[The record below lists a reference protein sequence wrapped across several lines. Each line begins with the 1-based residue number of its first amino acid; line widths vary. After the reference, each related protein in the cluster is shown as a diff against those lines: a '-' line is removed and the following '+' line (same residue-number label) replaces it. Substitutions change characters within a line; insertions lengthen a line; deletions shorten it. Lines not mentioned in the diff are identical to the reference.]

1 MTRTVSND
9 AGSFPLIPGYA
20 LQEQLYL
27 GSRTVVYRALE
38 TTQQRAVV
46 LKLLRHSYP
55 SFSELVQFRNQYTI
69 TKNLTIPGIVHPFSL
84 EPCQNGYAL
93 VMEDCSGISLRQY
106 AQQHPLAVP
115 EVLEIAMQLADILHD
130 LHHNRVIH
138 KDIKPANILIQP
150 TSHRVKLIDF
160 SIASLLPKENQEI
173 QNPNVLEGTLAYLAP
188 EQTGR
193 MNRGIDY
200 RTDFYSLGIT
210 LYELLTGQLPFLA
223 DDPLE
228 LVHCHI
234 AKTPL
239 SPHQINPSVP
249 PVVSAIALK
258 LMAKN
263 AEDRY
268 QSALGLKHDLEQCLS
283 QYRDKNAIAEF
294 KLGQR
299 DICDRFLIP
308 ERLYGREQEVKTLL
322 QAFERVAEGTSE
334 IMLVAGFSGIGKT
347 AVVNEV
353 HKPITRQH
361 GYFIKGKFDQFNRNI
376 PLSAFVQALRDLIN
390 QLLSESDSQLAKWRT
405 QILEGVGDSGQ
416 VLIEVMPELEQI
428 IGKQPPVPEL
438 AGTAAQIR
446 FNLLFQTFIE
456 VFTTAEHPLVV
467 FLDDLQW
474 SDSAS
479 LQLIKLLME
488 DKRYLLLL
496 GAYRDNEVS
505 PTHPFSL
512 TLEELKKAG
521 KAVNTI
527 TLTPL
532 AFEDTNQ
539 LIADTLHC
547 SQVRSQPLTK
557 FIDRKTKG
565 NPFFTTQ
572 FLKALYEENHLLFN
586 RDQGYWECDISQVNA
601 LAITDDVV
609 EFMAQQLQKLPL
621 ETQHVLKLAACIGNQ
636 FDLETLAIVS
646 EQSQANGATALWKAL
661 QEGLI
666 LPQSEVYK
674 FYLSQGDADSTA
686 QKPEIVTYRFL
697 HDRIQQA
704 AYSLIP
710 ENEKKATHHQIGT
723 LLLSNSSA
731 AEREERLFEIVTHL
745 NAGSSLMTQAS
756 EQEDLA
762 RLNLLAGRKAQMATA
777 YAAAVQ
783 YLTLGRSL
791 LAADSWQTQ
800 YELALD
806 LYSSAVEAEYLN
818 INFQQATDLADIA
831 LQNAKTLLD
840 RVKVYEL
847 QMQICISQL
856 QMLQAIEIGL
866 DVLEKLGITWVELT
880 PEDSLIMALP
890 ALEDL
895 DHLPSMTDEKMLAA
909 MQILKIL
916 CAPVFMAKPE
926 IFPQLIM
933 TMVRLCLDHGNSAL
947 SAFAY
952 GFYGLLLSGTGH
964 LEEGYQAGKIALRW
978 LEKFDAKELKAKVY
992 NLFNSNIRTWKEHK
1006 RNSVAPLQEAVQS
1019 GLETGDIEWGGYC
1032 AANLCSY
1039 LFFSERTLEAAVEK
1053 QGYYVDLCI
1062 KIKQEIPINF
1072 SQVWRQ
1078 LGLNLQGRGADPQRL
1093 MGESFDETEALPRL
1107 IEAKS
1112 GTVLYMF
1119 YVAKT
1124 ILLYHAG
1131 NYRQATEQVVSAQ
1144 AWSGAAFGFI
1154 QVAILNFYHS
1164 LALVAQL
1171 PQASDEEKQ
1180 QILLAVEANQELLQN
1195 WAVHAPMNH
1204 QHKYDLIEA
1213 EKAWHLGHIWQ
1224 AMELYDQAILGARTN
1239 SYLQE
1244 EALANELAAKFY
1256 LALGKE
1262 RVAAGYLQEAYYG
1275 YAHWGAKTKSE
1286 DLERHYPNL
1295 LRPILQ
1301 QAARTLNPLETLA
1314 TLAAPPNFSL
1324 RTSNSGERSS
1334 SSSINAVLDFAA
1346 ILRASQAISGTI
1358 QLDQL
1363 LHQLTQIILQNS
1375 GGDRCALV
1383 LPDEQGVW
1391 QVRAIA
1397 TAEKSELCLE
1407 PLEGNVTLPAKL
1419 IQYVKNTQEVIA
1431 FENCETSLPV
1441 MDDYL
1446 YHQQPKS
1453 VLCLPMINQ
1462 GNLLGIVYL
1471 RNQLTSGVFT
1481 NDRILILNFLC
1492 IQAAIALENA
1502 RLYQQSQT
1510 YAQQLEQSQ
1519 LQIVQ
1524 SEKMASLGNLVA
1536 GVAHEINNPIGFLN
1550 GSLSNAKD
1558 YVRDL
1563 LGHLALYQKHHSEPS
1578 EELQDHAEEIDLEF
1592 LIEDLP
1598 RLLESMQEAN
1608 DRIKSISTSLRT
1620 FSRADTEY
1628 KVNANLHE
1636 GINSALLI
1644 LKYRLK
1650 GNEYRPAIEVIQEY
1664 GKLPAVKCFPG
1675 QLNQVFMNILANAI
1689 DVFDEVAQQ
1698 SSFEELQRNPQRI
1711 TIRTEVLNDQ
1721 DLVKIQFCDNGK
1733 GMTEAVKTRIFD
1745 HLFTTKDVGKGT
1757 GLGLAIA
1764 HQIVTET
1771 HGGRLDVKS
1780 ELGKGTEFLIQLPI
1794 FED

>member
-1 MTRTVSND
+1 MTRTVHDD
-9 AGSFPLIPGYA
+9 ASRFPVIPGYA

-38 TTQQRAVV
+38 TAQQRSVV
-46 LKLLRHSYP
+46 LKLLRHAYP
-55 SFSELVQFRNQYTI
+55 TFSELVQFRNQYTI
-69 TKNLTIPGIVHPFSL
+69 TKNLAIEGIIHPFTL

-93 VMEDCSGISLRQY
+93 VMEDYSGISLRQY
-106 AQQHPLAVP
+106 AQQHPLDT
-115 EVLEIAMQLADILHD
+115 LEILEIVVQLADILHD
-130 LHHNRVIH
+130 LHQSRVIH
-138 KDIKPANILIQP
+138 KDIKPANILIHP
-150 TSHRVKLIDF
+150 ISHQVKLIDF

-210 LYELLTGQLPFLA
+210 LYELLTGQLPFLV

-234 AKTPL
+234 AKTPP
-239 SPHQINPSVP
+239 SPHTVNPSVP
-249 PVVSAIALK
+249 PIVSAIALK
-258 LMAKN
+258 LMSKN

-268 QSALGLKHDLEQCLS
+268 QSALGLKHDLEQCIS
-283 QYRDKNAIAEF
+283 QYRDKKAIAEF
-294 KLGQR
+294 TLGQR

-334 IMLVAGFSGIGKT
+334 MMLVAGFSGIGKT

-390 QLLSESDSQLAKWRT
+390 QLLSESDSQLAQWRT
-405 QILEGVGDSGQ
+405 KILEAVGDSGQ

-512 TLEELKKAG
+512 TVEELKKAG
-521 KAVNTI
+521 KSVNTV
-527 TLTPL
+527 TLASL
-532 AFEDTNQ
+532 AFDDTNQ
-539 LIADTLHC
+539 LVADTLHC
-547 SQVRSQPLTK
+547 SCERSQPLTK
-557 FIDRKTKG
+557 FVDRKTKG

-572 FLKALYEENHLLFN
+572 FLKALHEENHLFFN
-586 RDQGYWECDISQVNA
+586 RDRGYWECDISQINA
-601 LAITDDVV
+601 LAITEDVV
-609 EFMAQQLQKLPL
+609 EFMAQQLQKLPA

-646 EQSQANGATALWKAL
+646 EQSQANVATALWKAL

-674 FYLSQGDADSTA
+674 FYLSQGEADSTA
-686 QKPEIVTYRFL
+686 QRPETVAYRFL

-704 AYSLIP
+704 AYFLIP
-710 ENEKKATHHQIGT
+710 EPEKKATHHRIGT

-731 AEREERLFEIVTHL
+731 TEREERLFEIVTHL
-745 NAGSSLMTQAS
+745 NAGSSLITQPA
-756 EQEDLA
+756 EQQELA
-762 RLNLLAGRKAQMATA
+762 QLNLRAGRKAQTATA

-791 LAADSWQTQ
+791 LAADAWKTQ
-800 YELALD
+800 YD
-806 LYSSAVEAEYLN
+806 LTLNLYTTAVEAEYLN
-818 INFQQATDLADIA
+818 ISFQQATELADIA
-831 LQNAKTLLD
+831 LKNAKTLLD

-847 QMQICISQL
+847 QMQICIAQL

-866 DVLEKLGITWVELT
+866 DVLEKLEITWVELT
-880 PEDSLIMALP
+880 PEDGLVMNLP
-890 ALEDL
+890 ALEEL
-895 DHLPSMTDEKMLAA
+895 DSLPQMTDEKMLAA

-926 IFPQLIM
+926 IFPPLIM

-952 GFYGLLLSGTGH
+952 GFYGLLLSGTGQ
-964 LEEGYQAGKIALRW
+964 LEEGYQAGKIALKW
-978 LEKFDAKELKAKVY
+978 LEKFDAKDLKAKVY

-1039 LFFSERTLEAAVEK
+1039 LFFSESTLEAAVEK
-1053 QGYYVDLCI
+1053 QGHYIDLCI

-1078 LGLNLQGRGADPQRL
+1078 LGLNLQGQGDDPLRL
-1093 MGESFDETEALPRL
+1093 IGESFDETEALPRL

-1119 YVAKT
+1119 YAAKT

-1131 NYRQATEQVVSAQ
+1131 EYRQAMEQVESAQ

-1154 QVAILNFYHS
+1154 QVAIVNFYHS

-1171 PQASDEEKQ
+1171 PHASDEEKQ
-1180 QILLAVEANQELLQN
+1180 QILTSVEANQEMLKN
-1195 WAVHAPMNH
+1195 WALHAPMNH

-1224 AMELYDQAILGARTN
+1224 AMELYDQAIVGARTN
-1239 SYLQE
+1239 AYVQE

-1262 RVAAGYLQEAYYG
+1262 RVAAGYLQEAYYS
-1275 YAHWGAKTKSE
+1275 YAHWGAKSKSE

-1314 TLAAPPNFSL
+1314 TLVPPPRFSEK
-1324 RTSNSGERSS
+1324 TSSSSGRSS
-1334 SSSINAVLDFAA
+1334 SSSINTVLDFAA

-1375 GGDRCALV
+1375 GGDRCALI
-1383 LPDEQGVW
+1383 LPDDQGVW
-1391 QVRAIA
+1391 QIRAIA
-1397 TAEKSELCLE
+1397 TAEQSELCLE
-1407 PLEGNVTLPAKL
+1407 PLEGNSKLPAKL
-1419 IQYVKNTQEVIA
+1419 IQYVKNTREVVA
-1431 FENCETSLPV
+1431 FENCETTLPV
-1441 MDDYL
+1441 IDEYL
-1446 YHQQPKS
+1446 DQRQPKS
-1453 VLCLPMINQ
+1453 ILCLPIINQ
-1462 GNLLGIVYL
+1462 GTLLGIVYL
-1471 RNQLTSGVFT
+1471 KNQVTTGVFT
-1481 NDRILILNFLC
+1481 KDRILILNFLC
-1492 IQAAIALENA
+1492 VQAAIALENA

-1510 YAQQLEQSQ
+1510 YAHRLEQSQ

-1558 YVRDL
+1558 YVTDL
-1563 LGHLALYQKHHSEPS
+1563 LEHLALYQKSDAAAL
-1578 EELQDHAEEIDLEF
+1578 EEIRDHADEIDLEY

-1598 RLLESMQEAN
+1598 RLLESMGEAN

-1650 GNEYRPAIEVIQEY
+1650 GNEHRPAIEVIQEY
-1664 GKLPAVKCFPG
+1664 GDLPAVKCFPG

-1689 DVFDEVAQQ
+1689 DVFDEAAQQ
-1698 SSFEELQRNPQRI
+1698 TTFEELQKHPQTI
-1711 TIRTEVLNDQ
+1711 TIRTDVLSDR
-1721 DLVKIQFCDNGK
+1721 DLVEIQVRDNGK
-1733 GMTEAVKTRIFD
+1733 GMPETIKARIFD
-1745 HLFTTKDVGKGT
+1745 HLFTTKEVGKGT

-1764 HQIVTET
+1764 RQIVTET
-1771 HGGRLDVKS
+1771 HGGSLDVKS
-1780 ELGKGTEFLIQLPI
+1780 ELGQGTEFLIRLPI
-1794 FED
+1794 FEE